1 MQMKCQLTQ
10 HKSVEESGLDI
21 GLDSDSTQTETQRPV
36 VRRVGSPFGVIIA
49 LVPQNVC
56 EQMIYNICHETKLN
70 FAFALTPFNGGGWVT
85 HTHRQTRQSQSTM
98 QQHDAAAVVTVQGG
112 RGGRTYQHGMQID
125 AIHVVPFDFVQ
136 VVQLGTG
143 RGHALELLMQLRDA
157 CFQLAALIGQ
167 QAKLRNVTLR
177 MASWIVVPQFGC
189 KVNDIQHCGCSPLAL
204 LYLHCTTNAP
214 SSAAS
219 SKATGRRP
227 WSTSCLTCRKS

>member
-1 MQMKCQLTQ
+1 MGAGGSHT
-10 HKSVEESGLDI
+10 H
-21 GLDSDSTQTETQRPV
+21 TQTNQTEPV
-36 VRRVGSPFGVIIA
+36 NHATTRRCCCGYSS
-49 LVPQNVC
+49 
-56 EQMIYNICHETKLN
+56 
-70 FAFALTPFNGGGWVT
+70 
-85 HTHRQTRQSQSTM
+85 R
-98 QQHDAAAVVTVQGG
+98 G

-167 QAKLRNVTLR
+167 QAKLRNVTLG

-189 KVNDIQHCGCSPLAL
+189 KVNDIQHCGCSTLAL

-227 WSTSCLTCRKS
+227 CSTSCLTCRKS